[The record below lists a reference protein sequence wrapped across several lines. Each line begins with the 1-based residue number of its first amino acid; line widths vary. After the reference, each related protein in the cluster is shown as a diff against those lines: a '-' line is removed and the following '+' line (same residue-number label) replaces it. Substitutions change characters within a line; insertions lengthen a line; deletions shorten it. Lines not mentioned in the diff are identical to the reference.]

1 MGLLYSA
8 SETKYN
14 FDIVMCTQM
23 WRLKIMDEEQ
33 ALCCTGFTVMC
44 IKKN

>member
-14 FDIVMCTQM
+14 FNNIMCTQM
-23 WRLKIMDEEQ
+23 WRLKIMDEE
-33 ALCCTGFTVMC
+33 
-44 IKKN
+44 

>member
-14 FDIVMCTQM
+14 FNNVMSTQM
-23 WRLKIMDEEQ
+23 WRLKITDEEQ
-33 ALCCTGFTVMC
+33 ALCCTGCTVMC
-44 IKKN
+44 IKTN